1 MSIPSTVEVIATED
15 CTTLIN
21 EGFTSLQL
29 LWPKNSP
36 EAKATITRVTMEPG
50 AVSGRH
56 SHKTSE
62 QIWVVEKGTGMLL
75 LDAGHERPLK
85 AGDIVRTPTAE
96 IHGVRNIG
104 DGEFIYLSITT
115 PPQDFTSAYRSSR

>member
-1 MSIPSTVEVIATED
+1 MFTSSPVEVFATAD

-56 SHKTSE
+56 SHKASE
-62 QIWVVEKGTGMLL
+62 QIWVVEKGAGMLL
-75 LDAGHERPLK
+75 LDAGQEHPLK
-85 AGDIVRTPTAE
+85 AGDIVRTPTAQ

-104 DGEFIYLSITT
+104 DGEFVYLSITT
-115 PPQDFTSAYRSSR
+115 PPQDFTAAFKSSR